1 VAEPSRQKGS
11 ARATAARGAGK
22 YLSSFSL
29 GLRVALEY
37 RANFV
42 FSLLGAVS
50 PVIIQTA
57 LWTCLY
63 SGDAS
68 GDKLFGFTYVQMLGY
83 TVVANIVSR
92 LVRTG
97 FEYDLNNDIHSGGL
111 DRFLV
116 KPIDY
121 MGFRLAQFT
130 GSKAAETVFM
140 GAVLA
145 IALAV
150 LAAVAGFSTSVA
162 AVLGFL
168 LALVLAFV
176 LNFLVFWC
184 VGLLG
189 FWLTEIGFLFEA
201 ARIVII
207 TASGGVF
214 PLSVFG
220 PAEGVLRALPFRYTI
235 QFPTDVLCGRVA
247 GPELLSGLVYAALW
261 SAVLYGLARA
271 IWALGLRRF
280 VAVGS

>member
-1 VAEPSRQKGS
+1 VADGRRSR
-11 ARATAARGAGK
+11 RAGK
-22 YLSSFSL
+22 YLSSLSL
-29 GLRVALEY
+29 GLRGALEY
-37 RANFV
+37 RVNFF

-50 PVIIQTA
+50 PVVIQTA

-63 SGDAS
+63 APAPGAAP
-68 GDKLFGFTYVQMLGY
+68 GAGGTLFGYTYAQMLGY
-83 TVVANIVSR
+83 TVIANIVSR

-97 FEYDLNNDIHSGGL
+97 FEYDLNNDIKSGGL

-121 MGFRLAQFT
+121 FGFRMAQFA
-130 GSKAAETVFM
+130 GAKSAEAVFM
-140 GAVLA
+140 CAALA
-145 IALAV
+145 ACLAV
-150 LAAVAGFSTSVA
+150 LALVAGFGLSA
-162 AVLGFL
+162 LAVLGFL
-168 LALVLAFV
+168 LALALAFV

-201 ARIVII
+201 VRIVIV

-220 PAEGVLRALPFRYTI
+220 ERGEAVLRALPFRFTI
-235 QFPTDVLCGRVA
+235 QFPTEILCGRVS
-247 GPELLSGLVYAALW
+247 GPELARGLVVGALW
-261 SAVLYGLARA
+261 IVPLAILARA
-271 IWALGLRRF
+271 AWAAGLRRF